1 VPDRALARNPQL
13 QAARLRVEEA
23 RSRLSGAGRL
33 TNPEL
38 NLDSAQTPLSPERSL
53 GMEFVQRL
61 PAARLKLEKAVSKAL
76 LAAADAEVRDAGRK
90 LADEAGAVGVQL
102 VALSAQEALRR
113 QRAAFVTN
121 RVALGEASALE
132 AA

>member
-1 VPDRALARNPQL
+1 MAPPAAYNTAAPRVSAGTLTLRPDQVPDRALARNPQL

-76 LAAADAEVRDAGRK
+76 LAAADAEVRDAARK
-90 LADEAGAVGVQL
+90 LADEAGAVGVQWGCNSWL
-102 VALSAQEALRR
+102 
-113 QRAAFVTN
+113 
-121 RVALGEASALE
+121 
-132 AA
+132 

>member
-1 VPDRALARNPQL
+1 MPDRALARNPQL

-76 LAAADAEVRDAGRK
+76 LAAADAEVRDAARK
-90 LADEAGAVGVQL
+90 LADEAGAVGVQWGCSGGAVGVQWGCNSWL
-102 VALSAQEALRR
+102 
-113 QRAAFVTN
+113 
-121 RVALGEASALE
+121 
-132 AA
+132 